1 WPSYSGLDEWPVTT
15 SIQAR
20 IILENHGTE
29 PIPLSEL
36 TVRYWYS
43 SEASEPT
50 GSFIDFCNRCA
61 DEASSIHSVD
71 RPGTDHFVEISWLAG
86 TLEAN
91 PDLDV
96 EIHLRV
102 NVTGEEPTSYY
113 FDQSND
119 WSCNVEGK

>member
-1 WPSYSGLDEWPVTT
+1 M
-15 SIQAR
+15 
-20 IILENHGTE
+20 
-29 PIPLSEL
+29 
-36 TVRYWYS
+36 
-43 SEASEPT
+43 
-50 GSFIDFCNRCA
+50 
-61 DEASSIHSVD
+61 
-71 RPGTDHFVEISWLAG
+71 AG

-119 WSCNVEGK
+119 WSCNVEGKPNVPVEWDRITVYRDGALIWGKEPES